1 MARAFSGGGSLSVA
15 RNCPYSDNEENCRY
29 GIFTWVPRLNKCSNC
44 ERFLKKRFPNIDT
57 SSYNIDENGNVLRE
71 VEGGKDMV
79 ETDLATIAYM
89 QGAERYKPKWHKV
102 ADGDLPKDARYVWTN
117 VGAGYHDDDGWWDDF
132 GRLQNVIAWCE
143 PKFEE

>member
-1 MARAFSGGGSLSVA
+1 MTK
-15 RNCPYSDNEENCRY
+15 EEKLVEEWLDERY
-29 GIFTWVPRLNKCSNC
+29 L
-44 ERFLKKRFPNIDT
+44 
-57 SSYNIDENGNVLRE
+57 
-71 VEGGKDMV
+71 KDMGV
-79 ETDLATIAYM
+79 RKPCKEAFLAGLKAGREIEKEYVKNNAFTSM
-89 QGAERYKPKWHKV
+89 KEQGLFSFTKWHKV

>member
-1 MARAFSGGGSLSVA
+1 MTDEGKAEAWLDKRYLKDMGVRKPCKEAFLAG
-15 RNCPYSDNEENCRY
+15 
-29 GIFTWVPRLNKCSNC
+29 
-44 ERFLKKRFPNIDT
+44 LKA
-57 SSYNIDENGNVLRE
+57 
-71 VEGGKDMV
+71 GKDMA

-117 VGAGYHDDDGWWDDF
+117 VGTGYHDDDGWWDDF

>member
-1 MARAFSGGGSLSVA
+1 MTDEGKAEVWLDKRYLKDMGVRKLCKEAFLAG
-15 RNCPYSDNEENCRY
+15 
-29 GIFTWVPRLNKCSNC
+29 
-44 ERFLKKRFPNIDT
+44 LKA
-57 SSYNIDENGNVLRE
+57 
-71 VEGGKDMV
+71 GKDMA

>member
-1 MARAFSGGGSLSVA
+1 MLKEDKLAEEWLDKRYLKDTGVRKPCKEAFLAGLKAGREIEKEYVKNNA
-15 RNCPYSDNEENCRY
+15 
-29 GIFTWVPRLNKCSNC
+29 FTSMKEQGL
-44 ERFLKKRFPNIDT
+44 FPFT
-57 SSYNIDENGNVLRE
+57 
-71 VEGGKDMV
+71 
-79 ETDLATIAYM
+79 
-89 QGAERYKPKWHKV
+89 KWHKV